1 MKRFRYGWYRWFYF
15 GNKKNQYTNDQLIT
29 KILNYTNLDVYDFPV
44 DIWSIAKKFNIK
56 IYEVDFKISNLLC
69 SLYGNDKN
77 ILGYQIKYILLSKDL
92 SREIQNILLAYAFG
106 FHLYYESY
114 KLFLVKD
121 DTLNNNETLEVSFN
135 NIIDVYDKVAD
146 FALNL
151 VMPKNNLMNLISIF
165 PFKEDERKIVNSLI
179 LAFMVNKKNVL
190 QRFDNCEL
198 IFDMPVLRKKI
209 FKEKNWF

>member
-1 MKRFRYGWYRWFYF
+1 M
-15 GNKKNQYTNDQLIT
+15 
-29 KILNYTNLDVYDFPV
+29 
-44 DIWSIAKKFNIK
+44 
-56 IYEVDFKISNLLC
+56 
-69 SLYGNDKN
+69 
-77 ILGYQIKYILLSKDL
+77 GYQIKYILLSKDL